1 MKHFFGGPRHVW
13 LDTFL
18 FSFFPPQNWNE
29 KNKCIF
35 MHRCKY
41 LAWLSALIFILF
53 YIVTQNVL
61 DLYILTIF
69 SYIDNI
75 PSNNISHLI
84 FNQHFNKIV
93 IAQQIESFP
102 YSRGV
107 HCWCGCK
114 MDCMKYRSFF
124 IFPSGGIVIK
134 SHIKFYIIFRAVYFF
149 HRGGTFRAQP
159 IWWTLNCLYL
169 PKDERCL
176 KVFLMYNMSNYVA

>member
-1 MKHFFGGPRHVW
+1 MKHFFGGPRLVW
-13 LDTFL
+13 LATFL

-124 IFPSGGIVIK
+124 IFPTGGIVIK
-134 SHIKFYIIFRAVYFF
+134 SHRIGQVLHDISSSLFF
-149 HRGGTFRAQP
+149 SSRPLGIAHMVDLKLP
-159 IWWTLNCLYL
+159 IPAKRWT
-169 PKDERCL
+169 
-176 KVFLMYNMSNYVA
+176 MMSKGLFNV